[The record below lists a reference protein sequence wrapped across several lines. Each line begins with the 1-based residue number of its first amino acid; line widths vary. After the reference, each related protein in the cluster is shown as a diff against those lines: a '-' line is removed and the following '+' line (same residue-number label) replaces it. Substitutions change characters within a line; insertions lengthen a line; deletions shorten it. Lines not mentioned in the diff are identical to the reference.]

1 MSVQVGKKAVAE
13 WGTRVRVGS
22 CRQLSGS
29 CRQLSAAVGSVGSCR
44 QLSAAPTYR
53 KYDVEA
59 EGGLPLP
66 KDEVALLQG
75 QVGAVAGELP

>member
-22 CRQLSGS
+22 CRQLS
-29 CRQLSAAVGSVGSCR
+29 AAVGSVGSCR
-44 QLSAAPTYR
+44 QLSAASTYR